1 MSTFA
6 RPTQAPVT
14 RRSFFA
20 HSRNML
26 IQQKCGC
33 GGAPGATGE
42 CEQSRKK
49 CGSEPLGRSGGHDF
63 SRIAVGLQRKLA
75 INQPGDRF
83 EQEADRMAEY
93 AVNGAGSIAP
103 SSLSPITSTAVQRE
117 DVLPTTM
124 APNNYQP
131 KQPPTAPGIV
141 NEVLSCSGRPLDAA
155 TRDLMGSRFGY
166 DFSRV
171 RIHTDARAAESAR
184 SVSALAYTVGT
195 HVVFGSGQY
204 QPATAA
210 GLRLL
215 AHELAHTIQQ
225 GVARRLTGKNVPSL
239 SVQRTIGEPRILQ
252 RYTVPADLACGDV
265 VDWLNSNSPY
275 APEWAETRCTY
286 SFNGG
291 ANVATSTLPDGTVKA
306 SVKGHQKLSVAVNC
320 PIDRPTWNP
329 SRRANRDAEV
339 AAWRA
344 MRATLDA
351 HESQHRKIGATWRAT
366 LESRWRAVD
375 FSVTGTDKADAM
387 ANAQAELDSRK
398 QQWGADAQAAQDA
411 IDPFRG
417 AVLTCP

>member
-1 MSTFA
+1 MITFA
-6 RPTQAPVT
+6 KPQTNAKS
-14 RRSFFA
+14 RRSGTVQ
-20 HSRNML
+20 R
-26 IQQKCGC
+26 KCVCTGT
-33 GGAPGATGE
+33 PGPTGE
-42 CEQSRKK
+42 RERCRKK
-49 CGSEPLGRSGGHDF
+49 RGSEPLGHRGGHDF
-63 SRIAVGLQRKLA
+63 GRIAVGLQRKLA
-75 INQPGDRF
+75 INRLGDRF

-124 APNNYQP
+124 APNNYQS

-141 NEVLSCSGRPLDAA
+141 NEVLSSSGRPLDVA

-195 HVVFGSGQY
+195 HVVFGPGQY

-225 GVARRLTGKNVPSL
+225 GAALRLTGKNVPSL
-239 SVQRTIGEPRILQ
+239 SVQRSIGEPRILQ

-320 PIDRPTWNP
+320 PIDRPEWNP

-339 AAWRA
+339 TAWRA

>member
-1 MSTFA
+1 
-6 RPTQAPVT
+6 
-14 RRSFFA
+14 
-20 HSRNML
+20 
-26 IQQKCGC
+26 
-33 GGAPGATGE
+33 
-42 CEQSRKK
+42 
-49 CGSEPLGRSGGHDF
+49 
-63 SRIAVGLQRKLA
+63 LQRKLA

-93 AVNGAGSIAP
+93 AVHGSGSTAA
-103 SSLSPITSTAVQRE
+103 SSISPITAAAAQRE
-117 DVLPTTM
+117 NALPTTL

-131 KQPPTAPGIV
+131 KLPPAAPGIV
-141 NEVLSCSGRPLDAA
+141 NEVLSSSGQPLDAA
-155 TRDLMGSRFGY
+155 TRDLIGSRFGY

-195 HVVFGSGQY
+195 HIVFAPGQY
-204 QPATAA
+204 QPASAA

-225 GVARRLTGKNVPSL
+225 GAAPRLTGGDFPFL
-239 SVQRTIGEPRILQ
+239 SRHTIGGPRILQ

-320 PIDRPTWNP
+320 PVDRPEWNP

-351 HESQHRKIGATWRAT
+351 HEAQHRKIGATWRAT
-366 LESRWRAVD
+366 LESQWRAVD
-375 FSVTGTDKADAM
+375 FSVTGADKADAM
-387 ANAQAELDSRK
+387 AKAQEELDSRK

>member
-1 MSTFA
+1 MIIFA
-6 RPTQAPVT
+6 KPQTNAKS
-14 RRSFFA
+14 RRSGTVQRKRVF
-20 HSRNML
+20 
-26 IQQKCGC
+26 GET
-33 GGAPGATGE
+33 PGPTGE

-49 CGSEPLGRSGGHDF
+49 RGSEPLGRSGGHNF
-63 SRIAVGLQRKLA
+63 GRIAVGLQRKLA

-93 AVNGAGSIAP
+93 AVHGS
-103 SSLSPITSTAVQRE
+103 SSTAASSISPITAAAVQRE
-117 DVLPTTM
+117 DALPTTL
-124 APNNYQP
+124 ASNNYHP
-131 KQPPTAPGIV
+131 KLPPAAPGIV
-141 NEVLSCSGRPLDAA
+141 NEVLSSSGQPLDAA
-155 TRDLMGSRFGY
+155 TRDLIGSRFGY

-195 HVVFGSGQY
+195 HLVFGPGQY

-225 GVARRLTGKNVPSL
+225 GAAPRLTGGDFPFL
-239 SVQRTIGEPRILQ
+239 SRHTIGRPRILQ

-291 ANVATSTLPDGTVKA
+291 ANVATSTLADGTVKA

-320 PIDRPTWNP
+320 PIDRPEWNP

-375 FSVTGTDKADAM
+375 FSVTGADQADAM
-387 ANAQAELDSRK
+387 AKAQEELDSRK